1 MTRHDFRVKVDL
13 SRVFKDA
20 RRYSWI
26 FVDSTK
32 IFDVRHL
39 ANRVQEV
46 FGVSQPFHLL
56 STHEDTNVFLPLDE
70 DVRVLENNDTVLI
83 VPGTGINECSG
94 VKRGMNYEELEKDI
108 SVKYK
113 HPRHDPALDFPNGF
127 EKEEFETSKISQNLD
142 ASTPYLSDKSY
153 MTTNNTT
160 INKTDLAANS
170 FYRTALHDTME
181 IETNDSKMAVN
192 GDNSVNSVNDDS
204 LVSTKRKRVRSR
216 KKKTKDAT
224 ISESDISMN
233 ETNNKKPK
241 VVSSVLLPSGKHIRF
256 EGLDDDSSEFSESN
270 NSTMNTS
277 SKTQVD
283 GSNGVKNNAAIKND
297 LSNLLSLGQSSTPL
311 TFSYKKPR
319 KEMKISEKLIEVSD
333 SMEYQNFSIKQENQN
348 SSIKQENQ
356 NSSIKPTNQNS
367 SIKQANGQENS
378 QLAPPATPEP
388 DTYSF
393 KVFRISENYTPQVS
407 SVILGRVLARSKEG
421 SQLTMKILHGKDQL
435 RDPEGKFALPKEDE
449 EDEVDKDNDIITIEK
464 EKLLEFTK
472 IKALDTSL

>member
-83 VPGTGINECSG
+83 VPGTGINESSEVSSG

-113 HPRHDPALDFPNGF
+113 HPRHDPELNFPNGF

-153 MTTNNTT
+153 MTTNNIT

-181 IETNDSKMAVN
+181 VETNDSKMAVN

-270 NSTMNTS
+270 NSTINTS
-277 SKTQVD
+277 SKTQVN

-297 LSNLLSLGQSSTPL
+297 LSNLLSMGQSSTPL

-333 SMEYQNFSIKQENQN
+333 SMEYQNFSNKQE
-348 SSIKQENQ
+348 
-356 NSSIKPTNQNS
+356 NQNS

-407 SVILGRVLARSKEG
+407 SVILGRILARSKEG